1 MIPGVP
7 DPLTQAPAMVD
18 AGTRRPALIL
28 TVAAVIAAGLA
39 VRLVPLGLPAGVV
52 KYAGSILWGAMVY
65 GLVAVLRPAAAVRHL
80 VLLALAVSAAVEVFR
95 LVHTPWLDTFR
106 LTLAG
111 QLLLGRVFSL
121 WNLLAYAVGIAAAA
135 GLYAAIRR

>member
-1 MIPGVP
+1 
-7 DPLTQAPAMVD
+7 MVD
-18 AGTRRPALIL
+18 AGTLCPALIL

-52 KYAGSILWGAMVY
+52 NYAGSILWGAMVY

-80 VLLALAVSAAVEVFR
+80 ELLALAVSAAVEVFR

-106 LTLAG
+106 LTRAG
-111 QLLLGRVFSL
+111 QLLLVRVFSL
-121 WNLLAYAVGIAAAA
+121 WNLLAYAVGIVAAAECD
-135 GLYAAIRR
+135 AASRR